1 MMSLHQ
7 GKAPPASMAWH
18 RIDAVEAAAL
28 LQTDLE
34 SGLAPADAAARRD
47 RFGVNAL
54 EERAARSP
62 WHLIR
67 DQLASTLVLVLV
79 TAAAVS
85 FVAGSSKDAVA
96 ILAIVVLNA
105 SLGFIQ
111 EYRAERAM
119 AALRRMTVPRVKV
132 RRAGAVVEVLSAE
145 LVPGDIVLL
154 EAGNLVPADG
164 RVVESAS
171 LRVIEAIL
179 TGESDAVEKQTAAT
193 TGTAESGPGDRVNM
207 AFMGTTVSYGRG
219 RIVVTG
225 TGMATELGRV
235 AGLIQEV
242 RSVKTPLQQRLDR
255 LGRILAAAALVVV
268 GVIFGVGAL
277 AGEDLALM
285 FMISVSMAVAVIP
298 EGLPAV
304 VTISLALGAQ
314 RMLKRRALMR
324 RLPAVETLGSVTVIC
339 SDKTGTLTE
348 NRMTVTV
355 LDLAG
360 HRLEISEEMKHRM
373 PVTEATEPPDRI
385 LKEQPALSL
394 LLMGGALCNDALL
407 QPNLARPGRYQAV
420 GDPTEGALVIAA
432 ARHGLL
438 KDLLEKAYPRVAEVP
453 FDSDRKRMTTVHR
466 IDDCTAWIGACASL
480 PTGQLIVFT
489 KGAVDSLL
497 TVCSDVWTGDRA
509 VPLDDDWRR
518 RITSANEGLARDGL
532 RVLGV
537 GFRFTAAGA
546 GRTDAVEQELAFI
559 GLFGMMDPPRAEVR
573 PAIAA
578 CLSAGIRPVM
588 ITGDHPVTAYRIAE
602 ELGIAAGG
610 RVVTGSEL
618 ADAPVEALAGIVE
631 GTSVFAR
638 VAPEQKLR
646 IVEALQQQGHV
657 VAMTGDGVN
666 DAPALRRADIG
677 VAMGIT
683 GTDVSK
689 EAASMVLL
697 DDNFATIVAAV
708 EEGRAINDNIR
719 RFLKFS
725 LAGNVGKV
733 LLVFAGP
740 LLGMPLPLIPFQ
752 ILWLNL
758 VTDGMLG
765 LGIGVE
771 PAEADVMKRPPQS
784 PSAGVLS
791 QGLAGQILWIGLL
804 LGAVNLS
811 VAWWAFATRQDAWQ
825 TIVMTTV
832 VLLQVVEAFVGRSK
846 SVSVFRMS
854 PWTNRPL
861 VAFAVFILVL
871 QVFVI
876 YLPPLQFVFGTSALS
891 AHQLAVPLLA
901 GSFVLAVMELAKRF
915 GRTA

>member
-1 MMSLHQ
+1 MNLHQ
-7 GKAPPASMAWH
+7 GKVPHASSGWH
-18 RIDAVEAAAL
+18 RIDAAEAAAL
-28 LQTDLE
+28 LTTDLE
-34 SGLAPADAAARRD
+34 SGLAQADATARRE

-54 EERAARSP
+54 EERGVRSP

-79 TAAAVS
+79 MAAAIS
-85 FVAGSSKDAVA
+85 FIAGSWKDPIA
-96 ILAIVVLNA
+96 ILAIVILNA
-105 SLGFIQ
+105 SLGFFQ

-119 AALRRMTVPRVKV
+119 AALRRLAVPRVKV
-132 RRAGAVVEVLSAE
+132 KRDGAVVDVLSAD
-145 LVPGDIVLL
+145 LVPGDIVML
-154 EAGNLVPADG
+154 EAGNFVPADG

-171 LRVIEAIL
+171 LRMIEAIL
-179 TGESDAVEKQTAAT
+179 TGESDAVEKRTDAIA
-193 TGTAESGPGDRVNM
+193 GEGELGPGDRVNM
-207 AFMGTTVSYGRG
+207 VFMGTAVSYGRG
-219 RIVVTG
+219 RILVTE

-235 AGLIQEV
+235 AGLIQGV

-268 GVIFGVGAL
+268 GLIFGMGTL
-277 AGEDLALM
+277 TGEDLVLM
-285 FMISVSMAVAVIP
+285 FMVSVSMAVAVIP

-304 VTISLALGAQ
+304 VTIALALGAQ
-314 RMLKRRALMR
+314 RMLKRRALVR

-360 HRLEISEEMKHRM
+360 HRLEISEEMKHRR
-373 PVTEATEPPDRI
+373 PVTEATEPPGRI
-385 LKEQPALSL
+385 IREEPTLSL

-407 QPNLARPGRYQAV
+407 QPDRARPGRYQAV

-432 ARHGLL
+432 ARHGLM
-438 KDLLEKAYPRVAEVP
+438 KDLLEKAYPRMAEVP

-466 IDDCTAWIGACASL
+466 IDDCTAWIGECAAL
-480 PTGQLIVFT
+480 PPGQLIVFT
-489 KGAVDSLL
+489 KGAVDSLI
-497 TVCSDVWTGDRA
+497 TVCSHVWTGDRA
-509 VPLDDDWRR
+509 VALDDDWRR
-518 RITSANEGLARDGL
+518 RVTSANEGLARDGL

-537 GFRFTAAGA
+537 GFRFTAAEA
-546 GRTDAVEQELAFI
+546 GRPAALEQQLAFI
-559 GLFGMMDPPRAEVR
+559 GMFGMMDPPRAEVR

-578 CLSAGIRPVM
+578 CRSAGIRPVM
-588 ITGDHPVTAYRIAE
+588 ITGDHPVTAHRIAE

-631 GTSVFAR
+631 ATSVFAR
-638 VAPEQKLR
+638 VAPEQKLQ

-697 DDNFATIVAAV
+697 DDNFATVVAAV

-733 LLVFAGP
+733 LLIFVGP
-740 LLGMPLPLIPFQ
+740 MLGMPLPLTPFQ
-752 ILWLNL
+752 ILCLNL

-784 PSAGVLS
+784 PTAGVLS
-791 QGLAGQILWIGLL
+791 QGLAGQILWTGLL
-804 LGAVNLS
+804 LGGVNLT
-811 VAWWAFATRQDAWQ
+811 VAWWAFATRQDGWQ
-825 TIVMTTV
+825 AIVMTTV
-832 VLLQVVEAFVGRSK
+832 VLLQVVEAHVGRSK

-861 VAFAVFILVL
+861 VVFTALILVL
-871 QVFVI
+871 QLIVI
-876 YLPPLQFVFGTSALS
+876 YLPPLQSVFGTSALS
-891 AHQLAVPLLA
+891 ARQLAVPLLA